1 MSLPELFQRT
11 RKPLQLGGTFWGA
24 DAINLSGPG
33 TTLAFTMQRQKVE
46 FWCWAAVASS
56 VSRYYAPNSTWTQCA
71 VANAEL
77 GGGPDCCLNETSPA
91 CNRMRTLE
99 SPLRLTGNLAPNGVK
114 DGPATTEQVRK
125 QIRDARRPIGCGIQW
140 SDLRGHFVVIHG
152 VSIDTNGVIW
162 VAVADPRYGPSEY
175 PYDAF
180 VTRYRETGRWVVSF
194 ATEP

>member
-1 MSLPELFQRT
+1 MALPELFQRT
-11 RKPLQLGGTFWGA
+11 RKQLDLVAGSEA
-24 DAINLSGPG
+24 EAAILAGLG
-33 TTLAFTMQRQKVE
+33 TTLPFSMQQQKVE

-56 VSRYYAPNSTWTQCA
+56 VSRYYAPASPWSQCV

-77 GGGPDCCLNETSPA
+77 GGGPNCCLNQTSPF
-91 CNRMRTLE
+91 CNQMRTLE

-114 DGPATTEQVRK
+114 DGPATPEQVRK
-125 QIRDARRPIGCGIQW
+125 QIREARRPIGCGIQW

-152 VSIDTNGVIW
+152 VSIDANGVVW

-175 PYDAF
+175 PYNAF
-180 VTRYRETGRWVVSF
+180 VTRYRETGRWIVSY